1 MSTIFTIGY
10 AGKSAR
16 DFFAQ
21 LKQAGVRK
29 VVDVRLYN
37 TSQLAGFTKRED
49 LEYFTRTIVGA
60 GYFHLLLMAPTAQL
74 LDGYKKGWISWS
86 QYEVEFKALIA
97 ERQIEKC
104 ISPQDLDGT
113 CFLCCEAKADKCHR
127 RLVAEYLA
135 GYWRDISICHL

>member
-1 MSTIFTIGY
+1 MSTIFTIGS

-16 DFFAQ
+16 EFFAQ

-60 GYFHLLLMAPTAQL
+60 GYLHLPMMAPTAQL
-74 LDGYKKGWISWS
+74 LDGYKKGLISW
-86 QYEVEFKALIA
+86 QEYEVKFKAIIA
-97 ERQIEKC
+97 GRQIEKC
-104 ISPQDLDGT
+104 ILPQDLDGA

-135 GYWRDISICHL
+135 GCWRDISICHL